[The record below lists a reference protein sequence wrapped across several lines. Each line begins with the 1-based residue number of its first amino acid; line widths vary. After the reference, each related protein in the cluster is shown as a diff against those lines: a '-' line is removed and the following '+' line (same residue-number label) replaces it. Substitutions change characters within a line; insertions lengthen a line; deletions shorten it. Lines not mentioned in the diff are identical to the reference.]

1 MQGLVAILNWLL
13 MAEGFVK
20 GLLMSPLA
28 PESFRA
34 NLEVIQEHVN
44 TIEEVRAARS
54 LSNVGTP
61 PNRNSLPAAA
71 PSH

>member
-1 MQGLVAILNWLL
+1 

-28 PESFRA
+28 PESFA
-34 NLEVIQEHVN
+34 NLEVIQEHAN

-54 LSNVGTP
+54 LSSVGTP